1 LTKDLAKLFG
11 LNATSGLVVTG
22 VQEGSIA
29 EQSGIKAG
37 DMIEKA
43 GGRAMNSVEDFEM
56 AKTESAGADGL
67 VLDVRSGYR
76 RRFFVVL

>member
-1 LTKDLAKLFG
+1 M
-11 LNATSGLVVTG
+11 TG

-43 GGRAMNSVEDFEM
+43 GGKALNSVEDFEK
-56 AKTESAGADGL
+56 AKTEFAGGDGL
-67 VLDVRSGYR
+67 VLNVRSANG
-76 RRFFVVL
+76 RRFFVVLKVE